1 MRCIITVMQKETI
14 AATIEEDG
22 LETAHAIVDLAEDKK
37 ASDIT
42 LMDLRASTT
51 LTDYFVIVTG
61 SSSRQIGAISSAI
74 LEGMTARN
82 TRPVA
87 NEGRPDDGWMILD
100 FGQVIVHIFAPAE
113 RAYYDLERRWQEAA
127 TLLKIQ

>member
-1 MRCIITVMQKETI
+1 MTVMQKQTM
-14 AATIEEDG
+14 AATIEENG
-22 LETAHAIVDLAEDKK
+22 LDVAHAIVDLAEDKK

-74 LEGMTARN
+74 LEGMTNRN

>member
-1 MRCIITVMQKETI
+1 MAAMQKQTI
-14 AATIEEDG
+14 VATIEENG
-22 LETAHAIVDLAEDKK
+22 LDMAHAIVDVAEDKK

-42 LMDLRASTT
+42 LMDLRALTT

-61 SSSRQIGAISSAI
+61 SSSRQIGAISAAI
-74 LEGMTARN
+74 LEGMTDRG

-113 RAYYDLERRWQEAA
+113 RAYYDLERRWQEATA
-127 TLLKIQ
+127 LLKIQ